1 MNAVDDE
8 KSIADGGP
16 LVGSSG
22 NPRMPLPQLPL
33 RISERKTLLVF
44 MDLLLVNAATLI
56 ALWLWTLRDP
66 WRILSQGFVLSQ
78 AHWFLFLTA
87 LWLLLASANDFYEL
101 KIAANFLSSALTLLR
116 ITAFML
122 LVYLMIYF
130 FSPRN
135 FLPRLFILFYAV
147 LSFIFLGLWRSGY
160 ALFFGRLPF
169 QRRVIIVG
177 AGSAGQTIAQTIKE
191 NLGPDYQLVGYVD
204 DDPGKQ
210 GQVIE
215 GTPVIGSR
223 RDLPS
228 RVKEK
233 DASEIILAITH
244 TLHGEL
250 IRAIMDCQEQGVQ
263 ITLMPLLYEEITGR
277 VPVEHIGDD
286 WSLVLPLDHAA
297 LGGFWPFFK
306 RTMDILISG
315 IGLIILAPLFPIL
328 ALAIYIDSPGPIF
341 YTQERVGKGGRTF
354 CLFKFRSMVVGA
366 EEGGAVWAEKNDP
379 RVTRV
384 GRFLR
389 RTMIDELPQFINVLR
404 SEMSIVGPRP
414 ERPEFVAELEEQIP
428 FYKVRHS
435 VKPGMAGWAL
445 INYGYSSSVRDAL
458 VKLQY
463 DLYYIKHQSIYLD
476 LLILAKT
483 MGAMISFKGR

>member
-1 MNAVDDE
+1 
-8 KSIADGGP
+8 
-16 LVGSSG
+16 
-22 NPRMPLPQLPL
+22 MPLPKLPL

-44 MDLLLVNAATLI
+44 MDLLLVNAATLF
-56 ALWLWTLRDP
+56 ALWLWTRRDP
-66 WRILSQGFVLSQ
+66 WRTPSQVFVLSQ

-87 LWLLLASANDFYEL
+87 LWLLLASVNDFYEL
-101 KIAANFLSSALTLLR
+101 KIAAHFLSSALTLLK

-122 LVYLMIYF
+122 LVYFLIYF

-135 FLPRLFILFYAV
+135 SLPRLFILFYAV

-160 ALFFGRLPF
+160 ALLFSRRPF

-177 AGSAGQTIAQTIKE
+177 AGSAGQTIVQTIRE
-191 NLGPDYQLVGYVD
+191 NLGPDYQLVGYID
-204 DDPGKQ
+204 DDPSKR

-215 GTPVIGSR
+215 GVLVIGSR
-223 RDLPS
+223 RDLFS
-228 RVKEK
+228 LVREK
-233 DASEIILAITH
+233 DVSEIVLAVTH

-250 IRAIMDCQEQGVQ
+250 IRAIMDCQEQGIQ
-263 ITLMPLLYEEITGR
+263 ITLMPLLYEQITGR
-277 VPVEHIGDD
+277 VPVEHVGDD
-286 WSLVLPLDHAA
+286 WSIVLPLDHAA
-297 LGGFWPFFK
+297 IGGFWPFFK

-315 IGLIILAPLFPIL
+315 IGLIILAPLFPIM

-341 YTQERVGKGGRTF
+341 YTQERVGKGGRIF
-354 CLFKFRSMVVGA
+354 RLFKFRSMVVGA

-414 ERPEFVAELEEQIP
+414 ERPEFVAELEERIP

-435 VKPGMAGWAL
+435 VKPGMAGWGL
-445 INYGYSSSVRDAL
+445 VRYGYADSIEDAL
-458 VKLQY
+458 EKVQY

-483 MGAMISFKGR
+483 IGAMISFKGR

>member
-1 MNAVDDE
+1 M
-8 KSIADGGP
+8 
-16 LVGSSG
+16 
-22 NPRMPLPQLPL
+22 
-33 RISERKTLLVF
+33 
-44 MDLLLVNAATLI
+44 
-56 ALWLWTLRDP
+56 RD
-66 WRILSQGFVLSQ
+66 V
-78 AHWFLFLTA
+78 
-87 LWLLLASANDFYEL
+87 
-101 KIAANFLSSALTLLR
+101 
-116 ITAFML
+116 
-122 LVYLMIYF
+122 
-130 FSPRN
+130 
-135 FLPRLFILFYAV
+135 
-147 LSFIFLGLWRSGY
+147 
-160 ALFFGRLPF
+160 
-169 QRRVIIVG
+169 
-177 AGSAGQTIAQTIKE
+177 
-191 NLGPDYQLVGYVD
+191 
-204 DDPGKQ
+204 
-210 GQVIE
+210 
-215 GTPVIGSR
+215 
-223 RDLPS
+223 
-228 RVKEK
+228 
-233 DASEIILAITH
+233 SEIILAVTH
-244 TLHGEL
+244 ALHGEL
-250 IRAIMDCQEQGVQ
+250 VRAIMDCQEQGIQ
-263 ITLMPLLYEEITGR
+263 ITLMPLLYEQITGR
-277 VPVEHIGDD
+277 VPVEHVGDD

-315 IGLIILAPLFPIL
+315 IGLIILATLFPIL
-328 ALAIYIDSPGPIF
+328 ALAIHIESPGPIF

-354 CLFKFRSMVVGA
+354 RLFKFRSMVVGA

-414 ERPEFVAELEEQIP
+414 ERPEFVTELEEQIP